1 MSASATTRWSAGGE
15 GREAAPLTS
24 ELRPV
29 STLHDYLGVL
39 RRRKWIIIP
48 AVLIAPLAAGLVS
61 SLQPVRYEAS
71 AHVLVRPQSLS
82 QSLTGV
88 NNQSQPD
95 AARLLSTQVQFARL
109 PTIARRAAVVAG
121 TETIS
126 ASELLAASRATSA
139 DNSDFVTFTVSDGR
153 SARAIQLVNA
163 YAREYVSYVREIERS
178 QFEYTQGSIQSRS
191 EERARGGA
199 TGSPGNAIVQEEAD
213 RLATKEAVA
222 VRPGSRMWPADSA
235 VRVGSQAKR
244 NAILAFLLGA
254 IAGIGIAFVRNA
266 LDLRPRSAEDIGE
279 HLGLRLLGRVP
290 RPPRTLRGSKR
301 LVTLADPGSP
311 HALPFRTLRTRLEL
325 VAAQGSASGDDPLRP
340 RSAQRGRRLMFT
352 SAVDGEGKSTTVASL
367 AVAFA
372 QAGRKVFLVDLD
384 FRNPSLHRL
393 FGLPTQPGLTE
404 AVHGQVPLDAAI
416 SHVELSPEQKAAGDP
431 SGEPPG
437 GTLGVVPLGLEV
449 QGSDGPDTVALEE
462 VLERLAR
469 DADLVLIDSPSLLER
484 ADAVALTAYADAL
497 VVVANPRALPIAT
510 LDEVRRVL
518 DESPGSNVLGYVATG
533 EALEKGH
540 GRISAVRGRALQVG
554 RFLASLTLRLRPGRL
569 PLVSHGDSHR

>member
-1 MSASATTRWSAGGE
+1 MFASATTRWSAGGE

-48 AVLIAPLAAGLVS
+48 AVLIAPVAAGLVS
-61 SLQPVRYEAS
+61 SLQPVHYEAS

-126 ASELLAASRATSA
+126 ASELLAASRVTSA

-163 YAREYVSYVREIERS
+163 YAREYLSYVREIERS
-178 QFEYTQGSIQSRS
+178 QFEYTQGSIQSPS
-191 EERARGGA
+191 EERARDRA

-266 LDLRPRSAEDIGE
+266 LDLRPRSAEEIGE

-301 LVTLADPGSP
+301 HVTLGDPGSA
-311 HALPFRTLRTRLEL
+311 HAGPFLVLRSTLEL
-325 VAAQGSASGDDPLRP
+325 VDAQTSARSGDDLRP
-340 RSAQRGRRLMFT
+340 GGRRLMFT
-352 SAVDGEGKSTTVASL
+352 SAVDGEGKSTIVANL
-367 AVAFA
+367 ALAFA
-372 QAGRKVFLVDLD
+372 QAGRKVVLVDLD
-384 FRNPSLHRL
+384 FRNASLHRL
-393 FGLPTQPGLTE
+393 FGLPAQPGLTE
-404 AVHGQVPLDAAI
+404 ALHGLVPLNAA
-416 SHVELSPEQKAAGDP
+416 SANVELSYEPKVAGEAV
-431 SGEPPG
+431 GGPG
-437 GTLGVVPLGLEV
+437 GTLRVMPLGL
-449 QGSDGPDTVALEE
+449 QRHGSDGSHTVSLEE

-469 DADLVLIDSPSLLER
+469 DADLVLIDSPSLLES

-497 VVVANPRALPIAT
+497 VIVANPRALPIAT

-540 GRISAVRGRALQVG
+540 GRISAVRGRASQVG